1 MTSQQLTEVFNQL
14 HLFIESLPQPQHN
27 QTLSDFTRGFN
38 YDLFKTLSPRCFD
51 LYNEQATS
59 QKQQLLTSFESV
71 NTSIHNK
78 CQTAPKS
85 TSRIAIPQYHEITY
99 SFQHQPQTT
108 FREPPPPYPTQ
119 HHHSTH
125 NYQAH
130 ITSFSNPQAG
140 TSTTPS
146 TQHHQPLQHQEP
158 STSFNHPQE
167 GTSTASY
174 IQHQEPST
182 SYSHPQEGTSETPPI
197 HQQQLQESPQH
208 QQTYTEL
215 QPIQQQE
222 SFIQLPPISESPESP
237 EAVTITEEEIE
248 IHQLPSCP
256 TDTCLPSSINS
267 SSGSEATQNSHTD
280 FNQTQRN

>member
-59 QKQQLLTSFESV
+59 QKEQLLTSFESV

-108 FREPPPPYPTQ
+108 FKEPPPPYPTQ

-130 ITSFSNPQAG
+130 ITSFNHPQAG
-140 TSTTPS
+140 NSTTP
-146 TQHHQPLQHQEP
+146 QPLQHQEP
-158 STSFNHPQE
+158 STSFSHPQE
-167 GTSTASY
+167 GTSTPSY

-182 SYSHPQEGTSETPPI
+182 SYSHTQEN
-197 HQQQLQESPQH
+197 PQH

-215 QPIQQQE
+215 QPLQQQE

-267 SSGSEATQNSHTD
+267 SSGSGITQNSHTD
-280 FNQTQRN
+280 FNQTQKN

>member
-38 YDLFKTLSPRCFD
+38 FDLFKTLSPRCFD

-71 NTSIHNK
+71 NTSIHSK

-146 TQHHQPLQHQEP
+146 AQHHQPL
-158 STSFNHPQE
+158 
-167 GTSTASY
+167 
-174 IQHQEPST
+174 QHQEPST

-256 TDTCLPSSINS
+256 TDTYLPSSTNS
-267 SSGSEATQNSHTD
+267 SSGSEVTQNSHTD